1 MENILLQNVTI
12 LDKQSEHNGQVMDVL
27 IIDGLISEIA
37 AKIHPNNN
45 IQTIN
50 GEGQYLAPGFFDLN
64 ANFGEPGL
72 ETKESLESGCL
83 TAMAGGFTGL
93 ALMPN
98 TEPPIHSKAE
108 VLYIVNKTKDNLV
121 DVFPLG
127 TLSQNREGKDLAE
140 LYDMK
145 QAGAIAFT
153 DGNRSVSDAG
163 LMSRALLYSKGFD
176 GLIFSFSEDPTLAGK
191 GKMNEGVMS
200 TLLGMKG
207 NPALAE
213 ELMIARDLYL
223 AEYNGAR
230 IHFSTISS
238 AGSVELIRKARQK
251 GQEVSCDVA
260 LHHLVFS
267 EEELHDFNSQYKVKP
282 PLRTRKD
289 MEALLAGLQDGTI
302 DAIVTQHTPHELE
315 FKNVEF
321 EIASYGMI
329 ALQTALPMALK
340 AGLSAE
346 QVVEKMSVNPRKIL
360 NLPLPQI
367 KAGTKANLVL
377 FDTRTEW
384 VFDAENNRSL
394 SENSPL
400 MGQTLKGKVSLV
412 YNNNKYLLSNNNK
425 R

>member
-1 MENILLQNVTI
+1 MKNLLLQNVTI
-12 LDKQSEHNGQVMDVL
+12 LDKQSEYNGQVMDVL

-37 AKIHPNNN
+37 AKIHPNNTT
-45 IQTIN
+45 QTIN

-72 ETKESLESGCL
+72 ETKESLESGCRA
-83 TAMAGGFTGL
+83 AMAGGFTGL

-108 VLYIVNKTKDNLV
+108 VLYIVNKTGDNLM

-127 TLSQNREGKDLAE
+127 AISQNREGKDMAE
-140 LYDMK
+140 LYDMQ
-145 QAGAIAFT
+145 QAGAVAFT
-153 DGNRSVSDAG
+153 DGNRPVSDAG

-176 GLIFSFSEDPTLAGK
+176 GLIFSYSEDSTLSGK

-213 ELMIARDLYL
+213 ELMVARDLYL

-230 IHFSTISS
+230 IHFSTIST
-238 AGSVELIRKARQK
+238 AGSVELIRQARQK
-251 GQEVSCDVA
+251 GQKVSCDVA

-282 PLRTRKD
+282 PLRTQKD
-289 MEALLAGLQDGTI
+289 IQALRAGLQDGTI
-302 DAIVTQHTPHELE
+302 DALVTQHTPHEVE

-340 AGLSAE
+340 AGLSPE

-360 NLPLPQI
+360 NRPLPQI
-367 KAGTKANLVL
+367 KTGAKANLVL
-377 FDTRTEW
+377 FDTRSEW
-384 VFDAENNRSL
+384 IFDAESNCSL

-400 MGQTLKGKVSLV
+400 LGQTLQGKVNLV
-412 YNNNKYLLSNNNK
+412 YNNNKYFLSK
-425 R
+425 